1 MILILSLAFFLL
13 IPTSLTSQAK
23 LIVFWMQKDSKLN
36 LQSCP
41 CIPSIGIMK
50 I

>member
-23 LIVFWMQKDSKLN
+23 LILFWMQKDYEILN
-36 LQSCP
+36 YDHEILAGVKSGQY
-41 CIPSIGIMK
+41 
-50 I
+50 